1 MDNGS
6 SRHHCHHDVL
16 HLIDKYAACLLRL
29 LEFQRLLLHSEK
41 IDLGLLPFL
50 AFPLFAILQLDFLH
64 GGDKLVGSVV
74 VDSLLFEEFV
84 IEDLPALQ
92 KESHPTSIQN
102 ASEQEYRKH
111 YLNYI

>member
-6 SRHHCHHDVL
+6 SSHHCHHDVL
-16 HLIDKYAACLLRL
+16 HLIDKNAACLLRL
-29 LEFQRLLLHSEK
+29 LEFQRLLRHSEK